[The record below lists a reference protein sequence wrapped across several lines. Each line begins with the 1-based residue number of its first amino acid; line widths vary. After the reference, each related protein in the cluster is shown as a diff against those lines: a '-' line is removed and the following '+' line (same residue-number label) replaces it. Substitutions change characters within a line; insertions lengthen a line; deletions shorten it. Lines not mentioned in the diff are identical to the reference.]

1 MATQKNT
8 GSFDLDITPH
18 PQILGIL
25 AMASLSWIDA
35 LSELIDNS
43 VDSFGYAERV
53 GEPVKNPQIELFIPT
68 LTDVKAG
75 KGEFIIR
82 DNGFGLDRQG
92 INNAITAGF
101 SGQTQFAS
109 LGLFGVGF
117 NIASG
122 KIGPKTT
129 ILSARK
135 SDNFASEVVLDLDE
149 LIRTGKYEV
158 EGHEVP
164 KPEGLEQG
172 TIIKIGGTYAKGHQ
186 NAEFASRIAS
196 KSGNQVLDQLGRRYA
211 TCIKDKGIAIRVY
224 ETPASHNLVKPF
236 EHCVWSSERTTA
248 AASALKKQ
256 QIPAQIFFDES
267 LGSFKRCVECG
278 RYIPDGVDKCEIET
292 HTNAPQTIES
302 KVRGWVGIQR
312 FDDANRYGIDLI
324 RNGRTILRGEKSL
337 FFEVTDEGGNKIKE
351 YPLNDINGRI
361 VGEVHL
367 DGCRVDYLKQQF
379 QADAMFEKALKFL
392 RGEALRPQGP
402 KNSNLSWEEGYVN
415 DSPISKLYSAYDRV
429 RFTKQATSPKDVL
442 YPATWDNIK
451 KQPKRIGR
459 EWERAAYEKFLNKED
474 GWFDDANWFERVEFG
489 GMPPQVDMKNCPVCD
504 TQNDLKEE
512 QCITCS
518 TIFEPKACINCEQPI
533 LPSASSCQHCGTPQW
548 GDDVHET
555 EWECDWCSYKTP
567 AEEVIC
573 GQCGHNRGSPAPLT
587 IEALENDS
595 SLWDE
600 FCFEN
605 LSIPL
610 TSTQSSRELF
620 LKVFT
625 TSNPIKAKW
634 DSDLTLP
641 LAVFKDLDQ
650 MTIFVDSRH
659 NIFTQFDTQPKTL
672 IANEVA
678 HFILKLNQNTLL
690 GSQEFNHSAITS
702 KILQEY
708 FEGNSDSSV
717 ALIDEVNQFFSELA
731 DRLCEDEE
739 TQEFYNNLPSSD
751 QQAIATELQLSGELE
766 KHSITE
772 LVENGMFLSFMPKRF
787 FGDFFLQFPNIWL
800 EKIWLEYEKPDPEVL
815 GQENAELFHKLTL
828 GFLQRALGDCGA
840 LADTPEN
847 YLDEDKIGR
856 AATGLQVLQKRAY
869 A

>member
-1 MATQKNT
+1 MTNENKTFELN
-8 GSFDLDITPH
+8 ITPH

-43 VDSFGYAERV
+43 IDSFAYAERM
-53 GEPVKNPQIELFIPT
+53 GQPVEGPQIELFIPT
-68 LTDVKAG
+68 QVDVKAG

-135 SDNFASEVVLDLDE
+135 SDNFASEVVLDLEE
-149 LIRTGKYEV
+149 LVRTGKYIV
-158 EGHEVP
+158 EGREIP
-164 KPEGLEQG
+164 KPEELEHG
-172 TIIKIGGTYAKGHQ
+172 TLIKITGTYAKGHQ
-186 NAEFASRIAS
+186 NAEFASRIAA
-196 KSGNQVLDQLGRRYA
+196 KSGNLVLEQLGRRYA
-211 TCIKDKGIAIRVY
+211 TCIKDKHIAIRVY
-224 ETPASHNLVKPF
+224 ETPANSNLVIPF

-248 AASALKKQ
+248 AAASLDKQ
-256 QIPAQIFFDES
+256 QIPAQIHFDES

-278 RYIPDGVDKCEIET
+278 RFIPDGVDRCEIET
-292 HTNAPQTIES
+292 HLSAPQTVES
-302 KVRGWVGIQR
+302 RVRGWVGIQR
-312 FDDANRYGIDLI
+312 FDDANRFGIDLI

-337 FFEVTDEGGNKIKE
+337 FFEVTDAEGNNIKE

-379 QADAMFEKALKFL
+379 QMDAMFEKALKYL
-392 RGEALRPQGP
+392 RGEALRPKGP
-402 KNSNLSWEEGYVN
+402 ENSGLGWEDGYVN
-415 DSPISKLYSAYDRV
+415 DSPISKLYSAYDRI

-442 YPATWDNIK
+442 YPAAWDSIK

-459 EWERAAYEKFLNKED
+459 EWEKNRYERFLNKED
-474 GWFDDANWFERVEFG
+474 GWYDDANWYERVEYG
-489 GMPPQVDMKNCPVCD
+489 GLPPQEDMKICPTCAH
-504 TQNDLKEE
+504 QNDPKAE
-512 QCITCS
+512 QCEQCG
-518 TIFEPKACINCEQPI
+518 TIFEPKACISCEQGIP
-533 LPSASSCQHCGTPQW
+533 PSASTCPHCGTPQW
-548 GDDVHET
+548 EGDNPDAD
-555 EWECDWCSYKTP
+555 WECAWCNYKTP

-595 SLWDE
+595 SIWDE

-610 TSTQSSRELF
+610 TSSSSSKELF
-620 LKVFT
+620 IKVFK
-625 TSNPIKAKW
+625 TSNHIKARW
-634 DSDLTLP
+634 DSDVTLP
-641 LAVFKDLDQ
+641 IAVFKDLDQ
-650 MTIFVDSRH
+650 LTFFVDSRH
-659 NIFTQFDTQPKTL
+659 SLFTELEAKPQTL
-672 IANEVA
+672 IANEIA
-678 HFILKLNQNTLL
+678 EFILKTNNPPS
-690 GSQEFNHSAITS
+690 GDQEFNLSSISS

-708 FEGNSDSSV
+708 FVFHSDSSANLV
-717 ALIDEVNQFFSELA
+717 DEVKEFFSEIA
-731 DRLCEDEE
+731 ERLRENDE
-739 TQEFYNNLPSSD
+739 TQEFYNNLSGSD
-751 QQAIATELQLSGELE
+751 KQAIAKELQLSGELE

-772 LVENGMFLSFMPKRF
+772 LVKNGTFLSFMPKRLFGEF
-787 FGDFFLQFPNIWL
+787 FMGSPDIWL
-800 EKIWLEYEKPDPEVL
+800 EKIWLRYETPDPEIL
-815 GQENAELFHKLTL
+815 GQENAELFHKLSL

-840 LADTPEN
+840 LADTPED
-847 YLDEDKIGR
+847 YHDEDRVGR
-856 AATGLQVLQKRAY
+856 AKTGLQVLQKRAY